1 VTSTPIAA
9 QPLVPGPPVQPTR
22 TGRKKDSTS
31 SWRLTDRLGLAF
43 AWALGLLFCLIVAS
57 IVIYLLIQG
66 IKFVRP
72 SLLVTS
78 PKVGFGEA
86 QTGGFLDPMIGT
98 VLVAVVAMLLAAPV
112 GIAIAV
118 WLSEYG
124 RPRGFARVAEST
136 IEMLAGTPSIVLALF
151 GTLLFQ
157 SPALGFLSQT
167 NGGVVLG
174 RSFFAAGAMLSL
186 VALPLVVSTVREG
199 LQAIPGH
206 VREAS
211 YGVGKTKIATTRRVL
226 LPAARPSVVTGMMLG
241 VGRVIGDTAVI
252 VVLLGATLNLEG
264 ANGTP
269 LIGTLRGTGS
279 TLTSYIFDN
288 APTGDG
294 NQPDKAYAAAF
305 VLLIIVLVL
314 NVGVD
319 IFTRKAKE
327 RRWN

>member
-1 VTSTPIAA
+1 
-9 QPLVPGPPVQPTR
+9 VQPTR

-211 YGVGKTKIATTRRVL
+211 YAVGKTKIATTRRVL